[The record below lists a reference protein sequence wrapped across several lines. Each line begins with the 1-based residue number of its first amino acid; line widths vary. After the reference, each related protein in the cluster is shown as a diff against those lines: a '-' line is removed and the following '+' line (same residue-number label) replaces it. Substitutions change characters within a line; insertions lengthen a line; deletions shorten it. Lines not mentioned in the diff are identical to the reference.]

1 MTRDRGV
8 TMAAGIKLKQL
19 PGLYAI
25 ARLEVG
31 DGIPD
36 WADGPGFVSI
46 SRTEDELSVTCLRD
60 RIPGNVRH
68 DGDWVAFKF
77 EGPFAFGETGIVLSV
92 IRPLSE
98 NGLGIFVVSTFD
110 GDHLLVKAADR
121 AAAIRLL
128 GEAGHRLV

>member
-1 MTRDRGV
+1 
-8 TMAAGIKLKQL
+8 MAARIRLKQL
-19 PGLYAI
+19 SGQYAI
-25 ARLEVG
+25 SRLDAG

-46 SRTEDELSVTCLRD
+46 TRSEDELSIVCLQNRAPD
-60 RIPGNVRH
+60 AVRQ
-68 DGDWVAFKF
+68 DGGWVAFKF

-121 AAAIRLL
+121 VAAMRLL
-128 GEAGHRLV
+128 AEAGHTFTT